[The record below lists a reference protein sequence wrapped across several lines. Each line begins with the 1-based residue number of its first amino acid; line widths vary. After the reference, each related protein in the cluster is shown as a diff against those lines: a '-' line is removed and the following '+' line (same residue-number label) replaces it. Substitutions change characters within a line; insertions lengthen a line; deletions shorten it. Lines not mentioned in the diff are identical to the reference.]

1 MTGPVEVLDFWFADT
16 LTNPDSLAGRRAIWF
31 MGGPDIDQLITKKFG
46 TLPDAAL
53 AGELQHW
60 ATDARNMLALVL
72 VLDQFPRNIYRNTAR
87 AYHYDAAG
95 LNLAVNIIDHDLNLS
110 LHPIEQS
117 FLFLP
122 LEHSEAIEDQTRAV
136 QLYETLTT
144 QSSGPYLES
153 AKNSLDY
160 AKRHCDIIR
169 RFGRFP
175 HRNAI
180 LGRESTEAEL
190 DFLAAGGD
198 TFGMAPTQGE

>member
-31 MGGPDIDQLITKKFG
+31 MGGPDIDQLITEKFG

-53 AGELQHW
+53 AGELQYW
-60 ATDARNMLALVL
+60 TTDTRNTLALVL

-153 AKNSLDY
+153 SKNSLDY

-180 LGRESTEAEL
+180 LGRDSTEAEM

-198 TFGMAPTQGE
+198 TFGVVPTQGE

>member
-1 MTGPVEVLDFWFADT
+1 MTAPVEVLDFWFADT
-16 LTNPDSLAGRRAIWF
+16 LTNPDTLAGRRAIWF
-31 MGGPDIDQLITKKFG
+31 MGGPDIDQLITEKFG

-53 AGELQHW
+53 AGELQYW
-60 ATDARNMLALVL
+60 TTDTRNTLALVL

-87 AYHYDAAG
+87 AYHYDSAG
-95 LNLAVNIIDHDLNLS
+95 LNLAVTIIDEGLNLD

-122 LEHSEAIEDQTRAV
+122 LQHSESIDDQTRAV

-144 QSSGPYLES
+144 QSSGAYLES

-160 AKRHCDIIR
+160 AKRHCDIVR

-175 HRNAI
+175 HRNGI
-180 LGRESTEAEL
+180 LGRESTDAEIE
-190 DFLAAGGD
+190 FLASGGD
-198 TFGMAPTQGE
+198 TFGVVPTQAE

>member
-1 MTGPVEVLDFWFADT
+1 MISPVEVLDFWFADS
-16 LTNPDSLAGRRAIWF
+16 LTNPDNLAERRAVWF
-31 MGGPDIDQLITKKFG
+31 MGGSNVDQLITEKFG

-60 ATDARNMLALVL
+60 TTDTRNALALVL

-87 AYHYDAAG
+87 AYHYDSAG
-95 LNLAVNIIDHDLNLS
+95 LDLALKIIDQSLNLD

-122 LEHSEAIEDQTRAV
+122 LQHSEAIDDQTRAV

-144 QSSGPYLES
+144 QSPGPYLES

-160 AKRHCDIIR
+160 AKRHYDIIR

-180 LGRESTEAEL
+180 LGRDSTEAEIE
-190 DFLAAGGD
+190 FLASGGD
-198 TFGMAPTQGE
+198 TFGVVSIQDA

>member
-31 MGGPDIDQLITKKFG
+31 MGGPDIDQLITEKFG

-60 ATDARNMLALVL
+60 ATDARNTLALVL
-72 VLDQFPRNIYRNTAR
+72 VLDQFPRNIYRNTAL

-95 LNLAVNIIDHDLNLS
+95 LELALKIIDQGLNS
-110 LHPIEQS
+110 DLHPIEQS

-122 LEHSEAIEDQTRAV
+122 LQHSEAIVEQTRAV
-136 QLYETLTT
+136 QLYETLAA
-144 QSSGPYLES
+144 QSPNSYLES
-153 AKNSLDY
+153 TKNSLDY

-180 LGRESTEAEL
+180 LGRDSTEAEIE
-190 DFLAAGGD
+190 FLASGGD
-198 TFGMAPTQGE
+198 TFGVVSIQDA

>member
-1 MTGPVEVLDFWFADT
+1 MTGPAEVLDFWFADT
-16 LTNPDSLAGRRAIWF
+16 LTNPDGLADRRAIWF
-31 MGGPDIDQLITKKFG
+31 MGGSDIDQLITKKFG

-60 ATDARNMLALVL
+60 ATDARNTLALVL

-87 AYHYDAAG
+87 ACHYEAAG
-95 LNLAVNIIDHDLNLS
+95 LDLAVNIIGQGLNLN

-122 LEHSEAIEDQTRAV
+122 LEHSEAIDDQTRAV

-180 LGRESTEAEL
+180 LGRESTGAEIE
-190 DFLAAGGD
+190 FLTSGGD
-198 TFGMAPTQGE
+198 TFGVVPPQDA

>member
-1 MTGPVEVLDFWFADT
+1 MIGPVEVLDFWFANS
-16 LTNPDSLAGRRAIWF
+16 LTNPDNLAERRAVWF
-31 MGGPDIDQLITKKFG
+31 MGGSDVDQLITEKFS

-53 AGELQHW
+53 EGELQHW
-60 ATDARNMLALVL
+60 TTDTRNALALVL

-95 LNLAVNIIDHDLNLS
+95 LDLALKIIDQGLNS
-110 LHPIEQS
+110 DLHPIEQS

-122 LEHSEAIEDQTRAV
+122 LQHSETIVEQTRAV
-136 QLYETLTT
+136 QLYETLAA
-144 QSSGPYLES
+144 QSPDPYLES

-180 LGRESTEAEL
+180 LGRDSTEAEIE
-190 DFLAAGGD
+190 FLTSGGD
-198 TFGMAPTQGE
+198 TFGVVSIQDA

>member
-1 MTGPVEVLDFWFADT
+1 MTDPVEVLDFWFADS
-16 LTNPDSLAGRRAIWF
+16 LTNPDTLAERRAIWF
-31 MGGPDIDQLITKKFG
+31 MGGPDVDQLITKKFG

-53 AGELQHW
+53 EGELQHW
-60 ATDARNMLALVL
+60 TTDTRNALALVL

-95 LNLAVNIIDHDLNLS
+95 LDLAVNIIDHDLNLS

-180 LGRESTEAEL
+180 LGRDSTEAEIE
-190 DFLAAGGD
+190 FLASGGD
-198 TFGMAPTQGE
+198 TFGVVPSEDA

>member
-1 MTGPVEVLDFWFADT
+1 MTDPVEVLDFWFADS
-16 LTNPDSLAGRRAIWF
+16 LTNPDALAGRRAIWF
-31 MGGPDIDQLITKKFG
+31 MGGPDIDQLITEKFG

-60 ATDARNMLALVL
+60 TTDTRNALALVL

-87 AYHYDAAG
+87 AYHYDTAG
-95 LNLAVNIIDHDLNLS
+95 LDLALEIIDQGLNS
-110 LHPIEQS
+110 DLHPIEQS

-122 LEHSEAIEDQTRAV
+122 LQHSETIVEQTRAV
-136 QLYETLTT
+136 QLYETLAA
-144 QSSGPYLES
+144 QSPDPYLES

-180 LGRESTEAEL
+180 LGRDSTEAEIE
-190 DFLAAGGD
+190 FLASGGE
-198 TFGMAPTQGE
+198 TFGVVPSEDT

>member
-1 MTGPVEVLDFWFADT
+1 MIGPVEVLDFWFADS
-16 LTNPDSLAGRRAIWF
+16 LTNPDNLAERRAVWF
-31 MGGPDIDQLITKKFG
+31 MGGSDVDQLITEKFG

-60 ATDARNMLALVL
+60 TTDARNTLALVL

-95 LNLAVNIIDHDLNLS
+95 LDLALKIIDQGLNS
-110 LHPIEQS
+110 DLHPIEQS

-122 LEHSEAIEDQTRAV
+122 LQHSETIVEQTRAV
-136 QLYETLTT
+136 QLYETLAV
-144 QSSGPYLES
+144 QSPDPYLES

-180 LGRESTEAEL
+180 LGRDSTEAEIE
-190 DFLAAGGD
+190 FLASGGD
-198 TFGMAPTQGE
+198 TFGVVSIQDA

>member
-1 MTGPVEVLDFWFADT
+1 MTGPAEVLDFWFADT

-60 ATDARNMLALVL
+60 ATDARNTLALVL

-95 LNLAVNIIDHDLNLS
+95 LDLAVNIIDQDLNLS

-180 LGRESTEAEL
+180 LGRESTQAEIE
-190 DFLAAGGD
+190 FLASGGD
-198 TFGMAPTQGE
+198 TFGVVPNQGE

>member
-1 MTGPVEVLDFWFADT
+1 MASPADVLDFWFADS
-16 LTNPDSLAGRRAIWF
+16 LTNLDNLAARRAVWF
-31 MGGPDIDQLITKKFG
+31 MGGSDVDQLITEKFG
-46 TLPDAAL
+46 TLPDLAL
-53 AGELQHW
+53 TGELQHW
-60 ATDARNMLALVL
+60 TTDTHNALALVL

-87 AYHYDAAG
+87 AYHYDSAGLALAVKIIDEG
-95 LNLAVNIIDHDLNLS
+95 LNLD

-122 LEHSEAIEDQTRAV
+122 LQHSEAIDDQTRAV
-136 QLYETLTT
+136 QLYETLTA
-144 QSSGPYLES
+144 QSPDSYLES

-180 LGRESTEAEL
+180 LGQRL
-190 DFLAAGGD
+190 H
-198 TFGMAPTQGE
+198 

>member
-1 MTGPVEVLDFWFADT
+1 MTDPVEVLDFWFADS
-16 LTNPDSLAGRRAIWF
+16 LTNSDTLAERRAIWF
-31 MGGPDIDQLITKKFG
+31 MGGSDVDQLITEMFG
-46 TLPDAAL
+46 TLPDVAL

-60 ATDARNMLALVL
+60 TTDTRNALALVL

-87 AYHYDAAG
+87 AYHYDSAG
-95 LNLAVNIIDHDLNLS
+95 LDLAVKIIDQSLNLD

-122 LEHSEAIEDQTRAV
+122 LQHSEALDDQTRAV

-144 QSSGPYLES
+144 QSSGAYREG
-153 AKNSLDY
+153 AKNSLNY

-180 LGRESTEAEL
+180 LGRDSTEAEI

-198 TFGMAPTQGE
+198 TFGVVPTQGE

>member
-1 MTGPVEVLDFWFADT
+1 MTDPVEVLDFWFADS
-16 LTNPDSLAGRRAIWF
+16 LTNPDTLASHRAIWF
-31 MGGPDIDQLITKKFG
+31 MGGPDIDLLITEKFG

-53 AGELQHW
+53 AGELQYW
-60 ATDARNMLALVL
+60 TTDTRNTLALVL

-87 AYHYDAAG
+87 AYYYDVAALDLTVKIIDQG
-95 LNLAVNIIDHDLNLS
+95 LNLE

-122 LEHSEAIEDQTRAV
+122 LQHSETIVEQTRAV
-136 QLYETLTT
+136 QLYETLAA
-144 QSSGPYLES
+144 QSPEPYLES

-180 LGRESTEAEL
+180 LGRVSTEAEIE
-190 DFLAAGGD
+190 FLASGGD
-198 TFGMAPTQGE
+198 TFGVVSIQDA

>member
-1 MTGPVEVLDFWFADT
+1 MIGPVEVLDFWFADS
-16 LTNPDSLAGRRAIWF
+16 LTNPDNLAERRAVWF
-31 MGGPDIDQLITKKFG
+31 MGESNVDQLITKKFG

-60 ATDARNMLALVL
+60 TTDTRNALALVL
-72 VLDQFPRNIYRNTAR
+72 VLDQFPRNIYRNTAQ
-87 AYHYDAAG
+87 AYHYDSAG
-95 LNLAVNIIDHDLNLS
+95 LDLAVKIIDESLNLD

-122 LEHSEAIEDQTRAV
+122 LQHSEAIDDQTRAV
-136 QLYETLTT
+136 ELYETLTA
-144 QSSGPYLES
+144 QSLDPYLES

-160 AKRHCDIIR
+160 AKRHCNIIR

-180 LGRESTEAEL
+180 LGRDSTEAEIE
-190 DFLAAGGD
+190 FLAIGGD
-198 TFGMAPTQGE
+198 TFGVVSIQDA

>member
-1 MTGPVEVLDFWFADT
+1 LTG
-16 LTNPDSLAGRRAIWF
+16 
-31 MGGPDIDQLITKKFG
+31 K
-46 TLPDAAL
+46 
-53 AGELQHW
+53 LQHW
-60 ATDARNMLALVL
+60 ATDTRNALALVL

-95 LNLAVNIIDHDLNLS
+95 LDLAVNIIDQGLNLN

-122 LEHSEAIEDQTRAV
+122 LQHSESIDDQTGAV

-175 HRNAI
+175 HRNGI
-180 LGRESTEAEL
+180 LGRESTEAEIE
-190 DFLAAGGD
+190 FLASGGD
-198 TFGMAPTQGE
+198 TFGVVPTQAE

>member
-1 MTGPVEVLDFWFADT
+1 MTDPVEILDFWFADS
-16 LTNPDSLAGRRAIWF
+16 LTNPDNLAERRAVWF
-31 MGGPDIDQLITKKFG
+31 MGGSDVDQLITEKFG

-60 ATDARNMLALVL
+60 TTDARNTLALVL

-95 LNLAVNIIDHDLNLS
+95 LELALKIIDQGLNS
-110 LHPIEQS
+110 DLHPIEQS

-122 LEHSEAIEDQTRAV
+122 LQHSETIVEQTRAV
-136 QLYETLTT
+136 QLYETLAV
-144 QSSGPYLES
+144 QSPDPYLES

-180 LGRESTEAEL
+180 LGRDSTEAEIE
-190 DFLAAGGD
+190 FLASGGD
-198 TFGMAPTQGE
+198 TFGVVLTQAE

>member
-1 MTGPVEVLDFWFADT
+1 MIGPVEVLDFWFADS
-16 LTNPDSLAGRRAIWF
+16 LTNPDNLAERRAVWF
-31 MGGPDIDQLITKKFG
+31 MGGSNVDQLITKKFG

-53 AGELQHW
+53 VGELQHW
-60 ATDARNMLALVL
+60 TTDTRNALALVL

-87 AYHYDAAG
+87 AYHYDTAG
-95 LNLAVNIIDHDLNLS
+95 LDLAVNIIDQGLNLN

-175 HRNAI
+175 HRNAT
-180 LGRESTEAEL
+180 LGRESTEAEIE
-190 DFLAAGGD
+190 FLATGGD
-198 TFGMAPTQGE
+198 TFGVVPPQDA

>member
-1 MTGPVEVLDFWFADT
+1 MIGPVEVLDFWFADS
-16 LTNPDSLAGRRAIWF
+16 LTNSDALAERRAIWF
-31 MGGPDIDQLITKKFG
+31 MGGPDVDQLITEMFG
-46 TLPDAAL
+46 TLPEAAL

-60 ATDARNMLALVL
+60 TTDTRNALALIL

-87 AYHYDAAG
+87 AYHYDSAS
-95 LNLAVNIIDHDLNLS
+95 LDLALKIIDQSLHLD

-122 LEHSEAIEDQTRAV
+122 LQHSEALGDQTRAV
-136 QLYETLTT
+136 QLYQTLTA
-144 QSSGPYLES
+144 QSLGTYLES

-160 AKRHCDIIR
+160 ANRHCDIIR

-180 LGRESTEAEL
+180 LGRVSTETEIE
-190 DFLAAGGD
+190 FLASGGE
-198 TFGMAPTQGE
+198 TFRVVPSEDA

>member
-1 MTGPVEVLDFWFADT
+1 MTSPVDVLDFWFADS
-16 LTNPDSLAGRRAIWF
+16 LTNSGNLAARRAVWF
-31 MGGPDIDQLITKKFG
+31 MGGSNVDQLITEKFG

-60 ATDARNMLALVL
+60 TTDTRNALALVL
-72 VLDQFPRNIYRNTAR
+72 VLDQFPRNIYRDTAR

-95 LNLAVNIIDHDLNLS
+95 LDLALKIIDQGLNS
-110 LHPIEQS
+110 DLHPIEQS

-122 LEHSEAIEDQTRAV
+122 LQHSETIVEQTRAI
-136 QLYETLTT
+136 QLYETLAA
-144 QSSGPYLES
+144 QSPDPYLES

-175 HRNAI
+175 HRNAT
-180 LGRESTEAEL
+180 LGRESTEAEIE
-190 DFLAAGGD
+190 FLASGGE
-198 TFGMAPTQGE
+198 TFGVVRSEDA

>member
-1 MTGPVEVLDFWFADT
+1 MTGPVDVLEFWFADS
-16 LTNPDSLAGRRAIWF
+16 LTNSDTLAERRSIWF
-31 MGGPDIDQLITKKFG
+31 MGGSNVDQLITKKFG

-60 ATDARNMLALVL
+60 TTDTRNALALVL

-87 AYHYDAAG
+87 AYHYDSAG
-95 LNLAVNIIDHDLNLS
+95 LDLALKIIDQSLNLD

-122 LEHSEAIEDQTRAV
+122 LQHSEAIDDQTQAV
-136 QLYETLTT
+136 RLYEILTT
-144 QSSGPYLES
+144 QSSDAYLEG

-160 AKRHCDIIR
+160 AKRHRDIIL

-180 LGRESTEAEL
+180 LGRDSTESEIE
-190 DFLAAGGD
+190 FLATGGD
-198 TFGMAPTQGE
+198 TFGVVPSQNP

>member
-1 MTGPVEVLDFWFADT
+1 MIGPVDVLDFWFADS
-16 LTNPDSLAGRRAIWF
+16 LTNPDNLAERRAVWF
-31 MGGPDIDQLITKKFG
+31 MGGSNVDQLITEKFG

-53 AGELQHW
+53 EGELQHW
-60 ATDARNMLALVL
+60 TTDTRNALALVL

-95 LNLAVNIIDHDLNLS
+95 LDLALKIIDQGLNS
-110 LHPIEQS
+110 DLHPIEQS

-122 LEHSEAIEDQTRAV
+122 LQHSETIVEQTRAG
-136 QLYETLTT
+136 QLYETLAA
-144 QSSGPYLES
+144 QSPDPYLES

-180 LGRESTEAEL
+180 LGRDSTEAEIE
-190 DFLAAGGD
+190 FLASGGD
-198 TFGMAPTQGE
+198 TFGVVSIQDA

>member
-1 MTGPVEVLDFWFADT
+1 MIGPVEVLDFWFADS
-16 LTNPDSLAGRRAIWF
+16 LTNPDNLAERRAVWF
-31 MGGPDIDQLITKKFG
+31 MGGSNVDQLITKKFG

-53 AGELQHW
+53 EGELQHW
-60 ATDARNMLALVL
+60 TTDTRNALALVL

-87 AYHYDAAG
+87 AYHYDATGLDLALKIIDQG
-95 LNLAVNIIDHDLNLS
+95 LNSD

-122 LEHSEAIEDQTRAV
+122 LQHSEIIVEQTRAV
-136 QLYETLTT
+136 QLYETLTA
-144 QSSGPYLES
+144 QSPDPYLES

-160 AKRHCDIIR
+160 AKRHCNIIH

-180 LGRESTEAEL
+180 LGRDSTEAEIE
-190 DFLAAGGD
+190 FLASGGD
-198 TFGMAPTQGE
+198 TFGVVSIQDT

>member
-1 MTGPVEVLDFWFADT
+1 MTGPAEVLDFWFADT

-60 ATDARNMLALVL
+60 ATDARNTLALVL

-87 AYHYDAAG
+87 AYHYDTAG

-122 LEHSEAIEDQTRAV
+122 LEHSEALEDQTRAV

-144 QSSGPYLES
+144 QSSDPYLES

-180 LGRESTEAEL
+180 LGRDSTEAEMN
-190 DFLAAGGD
+190 FLAAGGD
-198 TFGMAPTQGE
+198 TFGVVPTQGE

>member
-1 MTGPVEVLDFWFADT
+1 MTGPVHVLEYWFADS
-16 LTNPDSLAGRRAIWF
+16 LTNPDTLAGRRAIWF
-31 MGGPDIDQLITKKFG
+31 MGGSDVDQLITEMFG
-46 TLPDAAL
+46 TLPDVAL

-60 ATDARNMLALVL
+60 TTDTRNALALVL
-72 VLDQFPRNIYRNTAR
+72 VLDQFPRNIYRNTAQ
-87 AYHYDAAG
+87 AYHYDSAG
-95 LNLAVNIIDHDLNLS
+95 LNLAVTIIDEGLNLD

-122 LEHSEAIEDQTRAV
+122 LEHSEAIDDQTRAI

-144 QSSGPYLES
+144 QSPGPYLES

-160 AKRHCDIIR
+160 AKRHCDSIR

-180 LGRESTEAEL
+180 LGRVSTETEIE
-190 DFLAAGGD
+190 FLASGGE
-198 TFGMAPTQGE
+198 TFGVVPSEDA

>member
-1 MTGPVEVLDFWFADT
+1 MTGPLDVLNFWFSDS
-16 LTNPDSLAGRRAIWF
+16 LTNADNLAERRAIWF
-31 MGGPDIDQLITKKFG
+31 MGGPDVDQLITEKFG

-53 AGELQHW
+53 AGQLQHW
-60 ATDARNMLALVL
+60 MTDIRDALALVL

-87 AYHYDAAG
+87 AYHYDSAG
-95 LNLAVNIIDHDLNLS
+95 LDLAVNIIDQGLNLN

-122 LEHSEAIEDQTRAV
+122 LQHSEALDDQTRAV
-136 QLYETLTT
+136 RLYETLTG
-144 QSSGPYLES
+144 QSPGPYLES
-153 AKNSLDY
+153 AKNSLNY

-180 LGRESTEAEL
+180 LGRDSTEAEIE
-190 DFLAAGGD
+190 FLTSGGD
-198 TFGMAPTQGE
+198 TFGVVSIQDA

>member
-1 MTGPVEVLDFWFADT
+1 MTGPVDVLEFWFADS
-16 LTNPDSLAGRRAIWF
+16 LTNPDTLPERRAIWF
-31 MGGPDIDQLITKKFG
+31 MGGPDVDQLITKKFG

-53 AGELQHW
+53 EGELQHW
-60 ATDARNMLALVL
+60 TTDTRNALALVL

-95 LNLAVNIIDHDLNLS
+95 LDLALKIIDQGLNS
-110 LHPIEQS
+110 DLHPIEQS

-122 LEHSEAIEDQTRAV
+122 LQHSETIVEQTRAV
-136 QLYETLTT
+136 QLYETLAA
-144 QSSGPYLES
+144 QSPDPYLES

-180 LGRESTEAEL
+180 LGRDSTEAEIE
-190 DFLAAGGD
+190 FLASGGD
-198 TFGMAPTQGE
+198 TFGVVSIQDA

>member
-1 MTGPVEVLDFWFADT
+1 MTGPVDILEFWFADS
-16 LTNPDSLAGRRAIWF
+16 LTNPDTLAERRAIWF
-31 MGGPDIDQLITKKFG
+31 MGGPDVDQLITNKFG

-53 AGELQHW
+53 EGELQHW
-60 ATDARNMLALVL
+60 TTDTRNALALVL

-95 LNLAVNIIDHDLNLS
+95 LDLALKIIDQGLNS
-110 LHPIEQS
+110 DLHPIEQS

-122 LEHSEAIEDQTRAV
+122 LQHSETIVEQTRAV
-136 QLYETLTT
+136 QLYETLAA
-144 QSSGPYLES
+144 QSPNPYLES
-153 AKNSLDY
+153 TKNSLDY

-180 LGRESTEAEL
+180 LGRVSTEA
-190 DFLAAGGD
+190 
-198 TFGMAPTQGE
+198 

>member
-1 MTGPVEVLDFWFADT
+1 MIDPVDVLEFWFADS
-16 LTNPDSLAGRRAIWF
+16 LTNPDTLAERRAIWF
-31 MGGPDIDQLITKKFG
+31 MGGPDVDQLITNKFG

-53 AGELQHW
+53 EGELQHW
-60 ATDARNMLALVL
+60 TTDARNALALVL

-87 AYHYDAAG
+87 AYHYDSAG
-95 LNLAVNIIDHDLNLS
+95 LDLALKIIDQSLHLK

-122 LEHSEAIEDQTRAV
+122 LQHSEALDDQTLAV
-136 QLYETLTT
+136 QLYETLTA
-144 QSSGPYLES
+144 QSPGPCLES

-180 LGRESTEAEL
+180 LGRDSTEAEI

-198 TFGMAPTQGE
+198 TFGVIPTQAE